1 MPLNNRTVND
11 FHKHKGVRTAA
22 ILTLG
27 CKVNQ
32 YESEALAEEL
42 RRLGIEVLTPD
53 DVCDCYVINTCS
65 VTAEADR
72 KSRQAIRKLRRKNP
86 EALVIA
92 AGCVAQREPE
102 ALSAIPGVDYVI
114 GNEAKVRDA
123 VAAVMAGRPG
133 DGLPVVLSR
142 DLSSAPFERI
152 ATSAFP
158 RTRRYIKIEDGC
170 ENRCAYCAIPD
181 ARGSIRSKPR
191 EDIVSEVRAHIE
203 AGCREIVL
211 TGIET
216 ASYGKDTGDD
226 LVSLLSALDSVCPEG
241 SCRFRLSS
249 LSPLLF
255 TPGFIRGITGIKS
268 LAHHFHI
275 SVQSGSDA
283 VLRRMRRGYGR
294 DDVYGAIERLRSV
307 FPDMMFT
314 TDIIAGFPGETEE
327 DFADTVRLICDNR
340 FLMTHI
346 FPYSEREGT
355 PAARMEGRLSE
366 EVKRERASI
375 LAFEAGRTSRRL
387 LADYVSRRPGEVL
400 LVESAEDGMLT
411 GHTGNFISVRLPDPG
426 SGIKRGDFIGVRLT
440 GAEGSGRICSAVP
453 DEEQTIARQIQ

>member
-1 MPLNNRTVND
+1 M
-11 FHKHKGVRTAA
+11 KGYLKMEKTAGIRTAA

-42 RRLGIEVLTPD
+42 RRLGIKILTPD

-86 EALVIA
+86 DALVIA
-92 AGCVAQREPE
+92 AGCVAQREPA
-102 ALSAIPGVDYVI
+102 ALSAIPGVDYII

-123 VAAVMAGRPG
+123 AKAVSAGRPK
-133 DGLPVVLSR
+133 DGLPAVMSR

-152 ATSAFP
+152 TTSAFP

-181 ARGSIRSKPR
+181 ARGEIRSKPR
-191 EDIVSEVRAHIE
+191 ADIVSEVRAHIE

-226 LVSLLSALDSVCPEG
+226 LASLLSALDSVCPEG

-249 LSPLLF
+249 LSPLIF
-255 TPGFIRGITGIKS
+255 TPGFISRISGIRS

-294 DDVYGAIERLRSV
+294 KDVYGALERLRSV

-314 TDIIAGFPGETEE
+314 TDIIVGFPGETEE
-327 DFADTVRLICDNR
+327 DFADTMSLICDNR
-340 FLMTHI
+340 FLMTHV
-346 FPYSEREGT
+346 FPFSEREGT
-355 PAARMEGRLSE
+355 PAASMEGRLSE
-366 EVKRERASI
+366 EVKRERASR
-375 LAFEAGRTSRRL
+375 LAFESGRTSRRL
-387 LADYVSRRPGEVL
+387 LSDYVSSGPREVL
-400 LVESAEDGMLT
+400 LVEAAEDGMLT
-411 GHTGNFISVRLPDPG
+411 GHTGNFIPVRLPDPG
-426 SGIKRGDFIGVRLT
+426 NGINRGDFVGVRLT
-440 GAEGSGRICSAVP
+440 EAVGRTCVAVP
-453 DEEQTIARQIQ
+453 DE